1 MNNKKWTKEKCHK
14 VALNYK
20 SRIDFQR
27 NSPSAYQIARKNG
40 WLNEICQHINRP
52 PYISHKK
59 WTKEKCHEVALKC
72 KNRTEFN
79 EKYGGAYE
87 VARVNSWLD
96 EVTTHIPPTKK
107 WNKENCIKIALSC
120 KTRKEFREKYNHAY
134 QVVRINGWSDELY
147 SQMTMV
153 KGTKGYWTKEKCHQ
167 IALKYTTRMDII
179 KHDRDCYT
187 YIMINGLSREL
198 FSHFIETTKKP
209 YGYWNNFENC
219 KEAAS
224 HYNSITELCR
234 KNSHVYKVARKNNWL
249 HIFYPNAIKRNRNK
263 VLINIVFE

>member
-1 MNNKKWTKEKCHK
+1 MNNKNFWTKEKCHE

-20 SRIDFQR
+20 TRIDFQR
-27 NSPSAYQIARKNG
+27 NSQSAYQIARRNG

-52 PYISHKK
+52 PYISRKK

-79 EKYGGAYE
+79 EIYGGAYE
-87 VARVNSWLD
+87 VARINGWLD
-96 EVTTHIPPTKK
+96 EVTSHIPPTKK

-120 KTRKEFREKYNHAY
+120 KTRQKFIKKYNHAY
-134 QVVRINGWSDELY
+134 QVARINGWLDELY

-167 IALKYTTRMDII
+167 IALKYTTRFDLK
-179 KHDRDCYT
+179 KHDRDCYN
-187 YIMINGLSREL
+187 YIIKNNLSEEL
-198 FSHFIETTKKP
+198 FSRFIETKKP
-209 YGYWNNFENC
+209 RGYWNNFERC

-224 HYNSITELCR
+224 HYNSISEFCR
-234 KNSHVYKVARKNNWL
+234 NSSAYYFSWKNNWL
-249 HIFYPNAIKRNRNK
+249 HIFYPNAKVRNRNN
-263 VLINIVFE
+263 VLIDIVFK